1 MQISRLRRSVASSS
15 LREFRTWLAA
25 VSLFRH
31 RGSAIDQVNQ
41 PTSFASEC
49 GVQNAHPVR

>member
-25 VSLFRH
+25 VSLFRP